1 MLRLVSGLAFALVM
15 IAPAHAAD
23 VAELSSRC
31 SSQPFGTLTVDGAKA
46 TEAQMRAVREEVQA
60 FVNVAQ
66 DYISCVSLYA
76 DASQKT
82 LTPADKQKLLNIIS
96 QVADE
101 KEEVGCNF
109 QKQLDIYNKKHGLKP
124 VEFDQICIDRFAA
137 EVKPGTVPAATPAP
151 APAPAAAPA
160 AKPAAKTP

>member
-1 MLRLVSGLAFALVM
+1 MLRLISGLAFALIM

-23 VAELSSRC
+23 VADLSNRC
-31 SSQPFGTLTVDGAKA
+31 SSQPSGTLSVDGSKA
-46 TEAQMRAVREEVQA
+46 TEAQMKAVREEVQT

-76 DASQKT
+76 EASKKT
-82 LTPADKQKLLNIIS
+82 LTPADKQKLVSIIA

-109 QKQLDIYNKKHGLKP
+109 QKQLDIYNKKHGLAA
-124 VEFDQICIDRFAA
+124 VEFDQICLDRFASEA
-137 EVKPGTVPAATPAP
+137 KPGMAPAVTPAP
-151 APAPAAAPA
+151 APTPAPA